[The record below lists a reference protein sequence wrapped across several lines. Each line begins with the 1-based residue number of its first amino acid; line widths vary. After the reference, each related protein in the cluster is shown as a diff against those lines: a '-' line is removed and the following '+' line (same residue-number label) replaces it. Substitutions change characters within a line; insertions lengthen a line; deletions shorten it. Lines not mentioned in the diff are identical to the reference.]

1 MLQLP
6 TELPEN
12 VLLLR
17 YEDFVDDTLFAIKK
31 IAAFFGLPE
40 EPDRWQ
46 KIVSETSRAAVEQQI
61 SKFSKFSQMN
71 SKTQYHGRHISPYEG
86 GFHATSVYWVATSA
100 RVISNLGMS
109 S

>member
-100 RVISNLGMS
+100 HVISNLRMS